1 MISKW
6 TQVENSRNDK
16 IKTFIKQRLRVLL
29 KTTTLANYET
39 TERTEIWS
47 GLETI
52 SRKSFEVLSR
62 AKVTSDYCHDSKSPL
77 ILVTTE
83 QYFEMIKQLKAKG
96 IRQRF
101 VTEITQENVKYSKEL
116 ACYVELRHLQGV
128 KGNFGIV
135 DGKEY
140 GAAANIYDM
149 QPPVEF
155 IYSNVKTFV
164 EQQQYFFEL
173 LWNKAIP
180 AEQRIREIEEGR
192 TPEKLDIIQDTQKS
206 INRAFEIMNKTQK
219 ELLVLF
225 ATPRTFT
232 FALQGESADIYRKIS
247 KKGVDIKL
255 LVPRGSAEIE
265 NEQMRK
271 VREISPKINLRLS
284 DVGLNTR
291 ITIMISDRKE
301 FMNWELKDDTLDN
314 PYLAGGIATYSNIRA
329 LASSYAII
337 FDNLWKITEIL
348 ENLRIANVKLEN
360 SENAMKEFIN
370 IAAHELRTPLQP
382 ILGLS
387 EMLHDA
393 RNDPDHHRK
402 LINVIVRNAHKLEN
416 LAENILDVTRIDS
429 GRLQLST
436 QKIDLHELVESVV
449 LDFQAVLENEIDK
462 KENNRKAIIC
472 LKDEYPDRS
481 EDTNREHPIV
491 LADANRIVQVITNLL
506 SNAVKFSKEGDRAL
520 ITITR
525 GIRVIDGQ
533 PTAIVS
539 ISDQGQGINPEIM
552 TRLFQKFIS
561 GSEKGAGLG
570 LYISKNIV
578 KAHGGDIW
586 AENNKSGVGAT
597 FGFTLPL
604 WK

>member
-1 MISKW
+1 M
-6 TQVENSRNDK
+6 Q
-16 IKTFIKQRLRVLL
+16 
-29 KTTTLANYET
+29 TTTLANYET

-62 AKVTSDYCHDSKSPL
+62 AKVTSDCCHDSKSPL

-116 ACYVELRHLQGV
+116 ACHVELRHLQGV

-140 GAAANIYDM
+140 GAAANLYDM

-255 LVPRGSAEIE
+255 LVPRGGAEIE

-449 LDFQAVLENEIDK
+449 LDFQAVGENEIDK

-525 GIRVIDGQ
+525 GIRIIDGQ

>member
-1 MISKW
+1 L
-6 TQVENSRNDK
+6 Q
-16 IKTFIKQRLRVLL
+16 
-29 KTTTLANYET
+29 TTTLANYET

-62 AKVTSDYCHDSKSPL
+62 AKVTSDCCHDSKSPL

-116 ACYVELRHLQGV
+116 ACHVELRHLQGV

-140 GAAANIYDM
+140 GAAANLYDM

-180 AEQRIREIEEGR
+180 AEQRIREIEEGS

-255 LVPRGSAEIE
+255 LVPRGGAEIE
-265 NEQMRK
+265 NEQARK

-284 DVGLNTR
+284 EVGLNTR

-449 LDFQAVLENEIDK
+449 LDFQAVGENEIDK

-525 GIRVIDGQ
+525 GIRIIDGQ

-552 TRLFQKFIS
+552 ARLFQKFIS

-604 WK
+604 LK